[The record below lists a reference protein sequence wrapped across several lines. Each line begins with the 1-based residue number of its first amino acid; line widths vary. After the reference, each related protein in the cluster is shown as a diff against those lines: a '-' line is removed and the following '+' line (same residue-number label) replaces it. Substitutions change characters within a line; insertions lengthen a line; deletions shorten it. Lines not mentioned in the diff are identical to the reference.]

1 MTRTQTLIAT
11 TLVAFAIPLGTAFA
25 QMPGPS
31 TAAPSKPA
39 ISQPI
44 SPGDIPSPM
53 QEQAMAP
60 NMAPISTVCGPNN
73 SVTMKDEYGRKYNC
87 RGDRVR

>member
-11 TLVAFAIPLGTAFA
+11 TVVAFFLPLGTAFA
-25 QMPGPS
+25 QMTNAPAATPS
-31 TAAPSKPA
+31 RPA
-39 ISQPI
+39 IGQPA
-44 SPGDIPSPM
+44 SPDDVRSPM

-60 NMAPISTVCGPNN
+60 NTAPITTVCGPHN
-73 SVTMKDEYGRKYNC
+73 SVTTADEYGRKYNC

>member
-11 TLVAFAIPLGTAFA
+11 TVVVFVLPLGMAFA
-25 QMPGPS
+25 QATNAP
-31 TAAPSKPA
+31 TAAPSRPA
-39 ISQPI
+39 ISQLT
-44 SPGDIPSPM
+44 SPDDIRSPM

-60 NMAPISTVCGPNN
+60 NMAAITTVCGPHN
-73 SVTMKDEYGRKYNC
+73 SVAMTDEYGRKYNC